1 MDTNK
6 LMDQLID
13 LANST
18 GVDDFDGLSP
28 AEMDKLIYSPFSD
41 ESPIQF
47 NRKLEKHDLAD
58 CPIYQICRK
67 VLSAVNVEN
76 GLKLTATGNLPP
88 KMVADI
94 YAKKYLPDEDIENGI
109 VKMRNEK
116 DWIAIHSVKI
126 ALQVGGI
133 VRKYKGRLML
143 TKKGKQLFPADSG
156 TELFFRFFE
165 AFSTK
170 FSWAYNDGHHNDQV
184 GQVGGFYLLYLVNKY
199 GDEPR
204 LQEFYISRYLKAFP
218 MFQDEAPKSGDID
231 FKRNEYAAGLRFFK
245 RFAHWFGLVEIQ
257 VENEK
262 SYFGRK
268 IIIKKTEFL
277 SRLIAEAPLGI
288 K

>member
-6 LMDQLID
+6 LMDQLIE

-47 NRKLEKHDLAD
+47 NSKLEKHDLAD
-58 CPIYQICRK
+58 CPIYQICRE
-67 VLSAVNVEN
+67 VLSAVSVEN

-156 TELFFRFFE
+156 TELFFCFFE

-170 FSWAYNDGHHNDQV
+170 FSWAYNDGHYNDQV

-218 MFQDEAPKSGDID
+218 MFKDEAPESGEID
-231 FKRNEYAAGLRFFK
+231 YKRNEYAAGLRFFK
-245 RFAHWFGLVEIQ
+245 RFAHWFGFVDIQ

-262 SYFGRK
+262 SYFDRK

-277 SRLIAEAPLGI
+277 SRLITEGPSG